1 MKIGFKYDLIII
13 GGGISACVFASNYL
27 RNNTTKNIAL
37 IEVGRGLG
45 GRSSTR
51 ISKRFK
57 GWRLNHG
64 APNLNICN
72 SKNDF
77 LLESYINELLE
88 NKLIKI
94 DDSEIVSLDEE
105 ANLETI
111 KNSEFNSGINYHSL
125 FSMSQLSENIIEL
138 NNLRGNIDFY
148 FETLI
153 VDLEFYNDEWTL
165 TSKDG
170 DKFKSNY
177 LVCSTNLLSHKRSLK
192 ILKVDQIPLRKAI
205 PKNKDK
211 KIDMLLNFLDK
222 QSFIP
227 RLTFLIYTN
236 ENYSYKDFYSKKYRY
251 FHLEKSLEKKYKFER
266 IIFQLQ
272 NNNKLGIVVHT
283 KDLEFLNSYI
293 NSKDEEFFKKTIFAN
308 FNNLFSKN
316 TLVNQLTC
324 NEGISIM
331 KWRASQPSGCSVP
344 LSLQLSKKYK
354 IGFCGDWFE
363 GEGFARI
370 EGSILSALIL
380 EKKFKAN
387 SINKNKNK
395 FIIRKKSDVDDI
407 MKILFN

>member
-1 MKIGFKYDLIII
+1 MKKGYKYDLLII
-13 GGGISACVFASNYL
+13 GGGISACVFASKYL
-27 RNNTTKNIAL
+27 QNNTTKKIAL

-77 LLESYINELLE
+77 LLKSFIDGLLD

-94 DDSEIVSLDEE
+94 DDSEIAYLDEE

-111 KNSEFNSGINYHSL
+111 KNSEFNCGINYHSL

-153 VDLEFYNDEWTL
+153 VDLEFDNDEWTL
-165 TSKDG
+165 TSKNG

-211 KIDMLLNFLDK
+211 NIDLLLNFLDK
-222 QSFIP
+222 QTFIP

-236 ENYSYKDFYSKKYRY
+236 ENYKFKDLYFKKYRCFY
-251 FHLEKSLEKKYKFER
+251 LNKSLENEYKIER
-266 IIFQLQ
+266 VIFQSLD
-272 NNNKLGIVVHT
+272 NNKLGIVLHSKNLGFINSYLNT
-283 KDLEFLNSYI
+283 KDENL
-293 NSKDEEFFKKTIFAN
+293 FKQKIFSN
-308 FNNLFSKN
+308 FNRLFTNNAS
-316 TLVNQLTC
+316 VNQLTC
-324 NEGISIM
+324 NEEISIM
-331 KWRASQPSGCSVP
+331 RWRASQPSGCAVP
-344 LSLQLSKKYK
+344 LSLQFSRKYR

-370 EGSILSALIL
+370 EGSILSALKL
-380 EKKFKAN
+380 EEKFKT
-387 SINKNKNK
+387 
-395 FIIRKKSDVDDI
+395 
-407 MKILFN
+407 

>member
-1 MKIGFKYDLIII
+1 MKKDFKYDLIII
-13 GGGISACVFASNYL
+13 GGGISACVFASKYL
-27 RNNTTKNIAL
+27 QNNTTKKIAL

-77 LLESYINELLE
+77 LLKSFIDGLLD

-94 DDSEIVSLDEE
+94 DDSEIAYLDEE

-111 KNSEFNSGINYHSL
+111 KNSEFNCGINYHSL

-153 VDLEFYNDEWTL
+153 VDLEFDNDEWTL
-165 TSKDG
+165 TSKNG

-211 KIDMLLNFLDK
+211 KIDLLLNFLDK
-222 QSFIP
+222 QTFIP

-236 ENYSYKDFYSKKYRY
+236 ENYKFKDLYSKKYRCFY
-251 FHLEKSLEKKYKFER
+251 LKKSLENEYKIER
-266 IIFQLQ
+266 VIFQSLD
-272 NNNKLGIVVHT
+272 NNKLGIVLHSKNLGFINSYLNT
-283 KDLEFLNSYI
+283 KDENL
-293 NSKDEEFFKKTIFAN
+293 FKQKIFSN
-308 FNNLFSKN
+308 FNRLFTNNAS
-316 TLVNQLTC
+316 VNQLTC
-324 NEGISIM
+324 NEEISIM
-331 KWRASQPSGCSVP
+331 RWRASQPSGCAVP
-344 LSLQLSKKYK
+344 LSLQFSRKYR

-370 EGSILSALIL
+370 EGSILSALKL
-380 EKKFKAN
+380 EEKFKT
-387 SINKNKNK
+387 
-395 FIIRKKSDVDDI
+395 
-407 MKILFN
+407 

>member
-1 MKIGFKYDLIII
+1 MNKDFKYDLIII
-13 GGGISACVFASNYL
+13 GGGISGCIFASQYL
-27 RNNTTKNIAL
+27 RNNTTKKIAL

-64 APNLNICN
+64 APNFNICN
-72 SKNDF
+72 SKND
-77 LLESYINELLE
+77 LLLKSYIDELLE

-153 VDLEFYNDEWTL
+153 VDLEFYNNEWTL
-165 TSKDG
+165 ISKDG

-211 KIDMLLNFLDK
+211 KIDLLLNFLDK

-236 ENYSYKDFYSKKYRY
+236 ENYNFKDLYSKKYRCFY
-251 FHLEKSLEKKYKFER
+251 LKKSLENKYKIER
-266 IIFQLQ
+266 VIFQSLDK
-272 NNNKLGIVVHT
+272 NKLGIVLHT
-283 KDLEFLNSYI
+283 KNLDFINSYI
-293 NSKDEEFFKKTIFAN
+293 KTKDENLFKQKIFSN
-308 FNNLFSKN
+308 FNRLFSN
-316 TLVNQLTC
+316 NASVNQLTC
-324 NEGISIM
+324 NEEISIM
-331 KWRASQPSGCSVP
+331 KWRASQPSGCAVP
-344 LSLQLSKKYK
+344 LSLQFSRKYR

-363 GEGFARI
+363 GEGFARV

-380 EKKFKAN
+380 EDKFKT
-387 SINKNKNK
+387 
-395 FIIRKKSDVDDI
+395 
-407 MKILFN
+407 

>member
-1 MKIGFKYDLIII
+1 MKKGFKYDLIII
-13 GGGISACVFASNYL
+13 GGGISACVFASKYL
-27 RNNTTKNIAL
+27 RNNTTKKIAL

-77 LLESYINELLE
+77 LLKSYIDELLE

-105 ANLETI
+105 ANLETM
-111 KNSEFNSGINYHSL
+111 KNSEFNCGINYHSL

-138 NNLRGNIDFY
+138 NNLRANIDFY

-153 VDLEFYNDEWTL
+153 VDLEFDNDEWTL

-192 ILKVDQIPLRKAI
+192 ILKVNQIPLRKAI

-211 KIDMLLNFLDK
+211 KIDLLLNFLDK

-236 ENYSYKDFYSKKYRY
+236 ENYSYKDFYSKKQRY
-251 FHLEKSLEKKYKFER
+251 FYLKNNLEKKYRFER

-272 NNNKLGIVVHT
+272 DNNKLGIVVHS
-283 KDLEFLNSYI
+283 KNAELINSYI
-293 NSKDEEFFKKTIFAN
+293 SAKDEEVFKQKIITN
-308 FNNLFSKN
+308 FNKLFEENSVVHK
-316 TLVNQLTC
+316 LTFD
-324 NEGISIM
+324 EKISIM
-331 KWRASQPSGCSVP
+331 KWRASQPSGIAVP
-344 LSLQLSKKYK
+344 LSLQFSRKYR

-370 EGSILSALIL
+370 EGSILSALKL
-380 EKKFKAN
+380 EKKFKT
-387 SINKNKNK
+387 
-395 FIIRKKSDVDDI
+395 
-407 MKILFN
+407 

>member
-1 MKIGFKYDLIII
+1 MKKGFKYDLIII
-13 GGGISACVFASNYL
+13 GGGISACVFASKYL
-27 RNNTTKNIAL
+27 RNNTTKKIAL

-77 LLESYINELLE
+77 LLKSYIDELLE

-94 DDSEIVSLDEE
+94 DDSEIVSLDQE

-111 KNSEFNSGINYHSL
+111 INSEFNCGIKYQSL

-153 VDLEFYNDEWTL
+153 VDLEFDNDEWTL
-165 TSKDG
+165 TSKNG

-211 KIDMLLNFLDK
+211 KIDLLLNFLDK

-236 ENYSYKDFYSKKYRY
+236 ENYNFKDLYSKKYRCFY
-251 FHLEKSLEKKYKFER
+251 LKKSLENKYKIER
-266 IIFQLQ
+266 VIFQSLD
-272 NNNKLGIVVHT
+272 NNKLGIVLHS
-283 KDLEFLNSYI
+283 KNIDFINSYI
-293 NSKDEEFFKKTIFAN
+293 NTKDENLFKQKIFSN
-308 FNNLFSKN
+308 FNRLFTNNAS
-316 TLVNQLTC
+316 VNQLTC
-324 NEGISIM
+324 NEEISIM
-331 KWRASQPSGCSVP
+331 KWRASQPSGCAVP
-344 LSLQLSKKYK
+344 LSLQFSRKYR

-370 EGSILSALIL
+370 EGSILSAQ
-380 EKKFKAN
+380 N
-387 SINKNKNK
+387 
-395 FIIRKKSDVDDI
+395 
-407 MKILFN
+407 

>member
-1 MKIGFKYDLIII
+1 MKKGFKYDLIII
-13 GGGISACVFASNYL
+13 GGGISACVFASKYL
-27 RNNTTKNIAL
+27 QNNTTKKIAL

-77 LLESYINELLE
+77 LLKSFIDGLLD

-94 DDSEIVSLDEE
+94 DDSEIAYLDEE

-111 KNSEFNSGINYHSL
+111 KNSEFNCGINYHSL

-153 VDLEFYNDEWTL
+153 VDLEFDNDEWTL
-165 TSKDG
+165 TSKNG

-177 LVCSTNLLSHKRSLK
+177 LVCSTNLLLHKRSLK

-211 KIDMLLNFLDK
+211 KIDLLLNFLDK
-222 QSFIP
+222 QTFIP

-236 ENYSYKDFYSKKYRY
+236 ENYKFKDLYSKKYRCFY
-251 FHLEKSLEKKYKFER
+251 LKKSLENEYKIER
-266 IIFQLQ
+266 VIFQSLD
-272 NNNKLGIVVHT
+272 NNKLGIVLHSKNLGFINSYLNT
-283 KDLEFLNSYI
+283 KDENL
-293 NSKDEEFFKKTIFAN
+293 FKQKILSN
-308 FNNLFSKN
+308 FNRLFTNNAS
-316 TLVNQLTC
+316 VNQLTC
-324 NEGISIM
+324 NEEISIM
-331 KWRASQPSGCSVP
+331 RWRASQPSGCAVP
-344 LSLQLSKKYK
+344 LSLQFSRKYR

-370 EGSILSALIL
+370 EGSILSALKL
-380 EKKFKAN
+380 EEKFKT
-387 SINKNKNK
+387 
-395 FIIRKKSDVDDI
+395 
-407 MKILFN
+407 

>member
-1 MKIGFKYDLIII
+1 MKKGFKYDLIII
-13 GGGISACVFASNYL
+13 GGGISACVFASKYL
-27 RNNTTKNIAL
+27 RNNTTKKIAL

-77 LLESYINELLE
+77 LLKSYIDELLE

-94 DDSEIVSLDEE
+94 DDSEIISLDEE
-105 ANLETI
+105 ANLETMV
-111 KNSEFNSGINYHSL
+111 NSEFNCGINYHSL

-138 NNLRGNIDFY
+138 NNLRANIDFY

-153 VDLEFYNDEWTL
+153 VDLEFDNDEWTL

-211 KIDMLLNFLDK
+211 KIDLLLNFLDK

-236 ENYSYKDFYSKKYRY
+236 ENYNFKDLYSKKYRCFY
-251 FHLEKSLEKKYKFER
+251 LKKSLENKYKIER
-266 IIFQLQ
+266 VIFQSLD
-272 NNNKLGIVVHT
+272 NNKLGIVLHS
-283 KDLEFLNSYI
+283 KNIDFINSYI
-293 NSKDEEFFKKTIFAN
+293 NTKDENLFKQKIFSN
-308 FNNLFSKN
+308 FNRLFTNNAS
-316 TLVNQLTC
+316 VNQLTC
-324 NEGISIM
+324 NEEISIM
-331 KWRASQPSGCSVP
+331 KWRASQPSGCAVP
-344 LSLQLSKKYK
+344 LSLQFSRKYR

-370 EGSILSALIL
+370 EGSILSALKL
-380 EKKFKAN
+380 EKKFKT
-387 SINKNKNK
+387 
-395 FIIRKKSDVDDI
+395 
-407 MKILFN
+407 

>member
-1 MKIGFKYDLIII
+1 MKKGFKYDLIII
-13 GGGISACVFASNYL
+13 GGGISACVFASKYL
-27 RNNTTKNIAL
+27 RNNTTKKIAL

-51 ISKRFK
+51 ISKKFK

-64 APNLNICN
+64 SPNLNICN

-77 LLESYINELLE
+77 LLKSYIDELLE

-105 ANLETI
+105 ANLETMI
-111 KNSEFNSGINYHSL
+111 NSEFNCGIKYHSL

-153 VDLEFYNDEWTL
+153 VDLEFDNDEWTL

-211 KIDMLLNFLDK
+211 KIDLLLNFLDK

-236 ENYSYKDFYSKKYRY
+236 ENYNFKDLYSKKYRFFY
-251 FHLEKSLEKKYKFER
+251 LKKSLENKYKIER
-266 IIFQLQ
+266 VIFQSLD
-272 NNNKLGIVVHT
+272 NNKLGIVLHSKNIDFINSYTKT
-283 KDLEFLNSYI
+283 KDENL
-293 NSKDEEFFKKTIFAN
+293 FKQKIFSN
-308 FNNLFSKN
+308 FNRLFTNNAS
-316 TLVNQLTC
+316 VNQLTC
-324 NEGISIM
+324 NEEISIM
-331 KWRASQPSGCSVP
+331 KWRASQPSGCAVP
-344 LSLQLSKKYK
+344 LSLQFSRKYR

-370 EGSILSALIL
+370 EGSILSALKL
-380 EKKFKAN
+380 EKKFKT
-387 SINKNKNK
+387 
-395 FIIRKKSDVDDI
+395 
-407 MKILFN
+407 

>member
-1 MKIGFKYDLIII
+1 MKKGYKYDLIII
-13 GGGISACVFASNYL
+13 GGGISACVFASKYL
-27 RNNTTKNIAL
+27 QNNTTKKIAL

-77 LLESYINELLE
+77 LLKSFIDGLLD

-94 DDSEIVSLDEE
+94 DDSEIAYLDEE

-111 KNSEFNSGINYHSL
+111 KNSEFNCGINYHSL

-153 VDLEFYNDEWTL
+153 VDLEFDNDEWTL
-165 TSKDG
+165 TSKNG

-192 ILKVDQIPLRKAI
+192 ILNVDQVPLRKAI

-211 KIDMLLNFLDK
+211 KIDLLLNFLDK
-222 QSFIP
+222 QTFIP

-236 ENYSYKDFYSKKYRY
+236 ENYKFKDLYSKKYRCFY
-251 FHLEKSLEKKYKFER
+251 LKKSLENEYKIER
-266 IIFQLQ
+266 VIFQSLD
-272 NNNKLGIVVHT
+272 NNKLGIVLHSKNLGFINSYLNT
-283 KDLEFLNSYI
+283 KDENL
-293 NSKDEEFFKKTIFAN
+293 FKQKIFSN
-308 FNNLFSKN
+308 FNRLFTNNAS
-316 TLVNQLTC
+316 VNQLTC
-324 NEGISIM
+324 NEEISIM
-331 KWRASQPSGCSVP
+331 KWRASQPSGCAVP
-344 LSLQLSKKYK
+344 LSLQFSRKYR

-370 EGSILSALIL
+370 EGSILSALKL
-380 EKKFKAN
+380 EEKFKT
-387 SINKNKNK
+387 
-395 FIIRKKSDVDDI
+395 
-407 MKILFN
+407 

>member
-1 MKIGFKYDLIII
+1 MKKGYKYDLLII
-13 GGGISACVFASNYL
+13 GGGISACVFASKYL
-27 RNNTTKNIAL
+27 QNNTTKKIAL

-77 LLESYINELLE
+77 LLKSFIDGLLD

-94 DDSEIVSLDEE
+94 DDSEITYLDEE

-111 KNSEFNSGINYHSL
+111 KNSEFNCGINYHSL

-153 VDLEFYNDEWTL
+153 VDLEFDNDEWTL
-165 TSKDG
+165 TSKYG

-211 KIDMLLNFLDK
+211 NIDLLLNFLDK
-222 QSFIP
+222 QTFIP

-236 ENYSYKDFYSKKYRY
+236 ENYKFKDLYSKKYRCFY
-251 FHLEKSLEKKYKFER
+251 LKKSLENEYKIER
-266 IIFQLQ
+266 VIFQSLD
-272 NNNKLGIVVHT
+272 NNKLGIVLHSKNLGFINSYLNT
-283 KDLEFLNSYI
+283 KDENL
-293 NSKDEEFFKKTIFAN
+293 FKQKIFSN
-308 FNNLFSKN
+308 FNRLFTNNAS
-316 TLVNQLTC
+316 VNQLTC
-324 NEGISIM
+324 NEEISIM
-331 KWRASQPSGCSVP
+331 RWRASQPSGCAVP
-344 LSLQLSKKYK
+344 LSLQFSRKYR

-370 EGSILSALIL
+370 EGSILSALKL
-380 EKKFKAN
+380 EEKFKT
-387 SINKNKNK
+387 
-395 FIIRKKSDVDDI
+395 
-407 MKILFN
+407 

>member
-1 MKIGFKYDLIII
+1 MKKGYKYDLLII
-13 GGGISACVFASNYL
+13 GGGISACVFASKYL
-27 RNNTTKNIAL
+27 QNNTTKKIAL

-77 LLESYINELLE
+77 LLKSFIDGLLDNE
-88 NKLIKI
+88 LIKI
-94 DDSEIVSLDEE
+94 DDSEIAYLDEE

-111 KNSEFNSGINYHSL
+111 KNSEFNCGINYHSL

-153 VDLEFYNDEWTL
+153 VDLEFDNDEWTL
-165 TSKDG
+165 TSKNG

-211 KIDMLLNFLDK
+211 KIDLLLNFLDK
-222 QSFIP
+222 QTFIP

-236 ENYSYKDFYSKKYRY
+236 ENYKFKDLYSKKYRCFY
-251 FHLEKSLEKKYKFER
+251 LNKSLENEYKIER
-266 IIFQLQ
+266 VIFQSLD
-272 NNNKLGIVVHT
+272 NNKLGIVLHSKNLGFINSYLNT
-283 KDLEFLNSYI
+283 KDENL
-293 NSKDEEFFKKTIFAN
+293 FKQKIFSN
-308 FNNLFSKN
+308 FNRLFTNNAS
-316 TLVNQLTC
+316 VNQLTC
-324 NEGISIM
+324 NEEISIM
-331 KWRASQPSGCSVP
+331 RWRASQPSGCAVP
-344 LSLQLSKKYK
+344 LSLQFSRKYR

-370 EGSILSALIL
+370 EGSILSALKL
-380 EKKFKAN
+380 EEKFKT
-387 SINKNKNK
+387 
-395 FIIRKKSDVDDI
+395 
-407 MKILFN
+407 

>member
-1 MKIGFKYDLIII
+1 MKKGYKYDLLII
-13 GGGISACVFASNYL
+13 GGGISACVFASKYL
-27 RNNTTKNIAL
+27 QNNTTKKIAL

-77 LLESYINELLE
+77 LLKSFIDGLLD

-94 DDSEIVSLDEE
+94 DDSEIAYLDEE

-111 KNSEFNSGINYHSL
+111 KNSEFNCGINYHSL

-153 VDLEFYNDEWTL
+153 VDLEFDNDEWTL

-211 KIDMLLNFLDK
+211 KIDLLLNFLDK
-222 QSFIP
+222 QTFIP

-236 ENYSYKDFYSKKYRY
+236 ENYKFKDLYSKKYRCFY
-251 FHLEKSLEKKYKFER
+251 LKKSLENEYKIER
-266 IIFQLQ
+266 VIFQSLD
-272 NNNKLGIVVHT
+272 NNKLGIVLHSKNLGFINSYLNT
-283 KDLEFLNSYI
+283 KDENL
-293 NSKDEEFFKKTIFAN
+293 FKQKIFSN
-308 FNNLFSKN
+308 FNRLFTNNAS
-316 TLVNQLTC
+316 VNQLTC
-324 NEGISIM
+324 NEEISIM
-331 KWRASQPSGCSVP
+331 KWRASQPSGCAVP
-344 LSLQLSKKYK
+344 LSLQFSRKYR

-370 EGSILSALIL
+370 EGSILSALKL
-380 EKKFKAN
+380 EEKFKT
-387 SINKNKNK
+387 
-395 FIIRKKSDVDDI
+395 
-407 MKILFN
+407 